1 MPILASSM
9 SATSFRK
16 SRFFRPVLIL
26 LFGVSIFFFWLLAFP
41 QALGYHEQYQL
52 FLFTG
57 NYLAERLAV
66 SGGLASWLGESI
78 VQCFALPWMGAL
90 LLALLFVALQQSCRT
105 IRPHEKESW
114 TAFLF
119 SFLVPILVL
128 LYMGDPEALPT
139 YAVALTL
146 AMACRRLSA
155 CFIIVLFPLFWWTL
169 GPVAWVMVPWTLTS
183 LPVEKKTVRIF
194 ISLLWCMATQT
205 ALSML
210 FLRQYPLKEIWL
222 GIEYY
227 RIPMH
232 VPALQWTTALVAAL
246 LPFVQRIRLRS
257 IGNVFLAAL
266 LLAACGAGICT
277 AYDSATWLQIRCDQ
291 LVRQNR
297 WDDLLDLYKGKRPS
311 DDYTCECLN
320 LALAMKGELDD
331 RMFFTGEG
339 GTVALAR
346 PFENNSF
353 SLLPSAEAFFRCGM
367 INEALRY
374 YYDTQEA
381 ILNCR
386 KSGRCTQRM
395 VECYMIDGRYDVA
408 RKHIERLKHTLFYRR
423 WAEEMELFCGGDE
436 LVDSHPVYSRLRQ
449 LRIERDFLFNYDE
462 LYKMFALLYLHDKSN
477 TLAFEYYVANC
488 RLLGLQP

>member
-1 MPILASSM
+1 M
-9 SATSFRK
+9 STV
-16 SRFFRPVLIL
+16 RFCQNRLLRPAIALF
-26 LFGVSIFFFWLLAFP
+26 FGVCIFLFWLLAFP

-57 NYLAERLAV
+57 SYLVERLTVA
-66 SGGLASWLGESI
+66 GGLASWLGECL
-78 VQCFALPWMGAL
+78 VQCFALPWLGAL
-90 LLALLFVALQQSCRT
+90 LLALLFVALQQSCRVV
-105 IRPHEKESW
+105 RPHEDESW
-114 TAFLF
+114 TAFLI

-128 LYMGDPEALPT
+128 FYMGDPEALPT

-155 CFIIVLFPLFWWTL
+155 RLVVVLFPLFWWAL
-169 GPVAWVMVPWTLTS
+169 GPVAWVMVPWTLVS
-183 LPVEKKTVRIF
+183 LPDEKKNARIVV
-194 ISLLWCMATQT
+194 SLLWCMAAQT
-205 ALSML
+205 ALTLL

-232 VPALQWTTALVAAL
+232 VPALQWITAIVAAV
-246 LPFVQRIRLRS
+246 LPFIQHLRLRG
-257 IGNVFLAAL
+257 IGNFLLAVL
-266 LLAACGAGICT
+266 LLGGCGAGIRF
-277 AYDSATWLQIRCDQ
+277 AYDAATWLQIRCDQ

-297 WDDLLDLYKGKRPS
+297 WDDLLDLFNGKRPG

-320 LALAMKGELDD
+320 LALAMKGELSD

-353 SLLPSAEAFFRCGM
+353 SLLPSAEVFFRCGM

-374 YYDTQEA
+374 FYDTQEA

-395 VECYMIDGRYDVA
+395 VECYMINGRYDVA

-436 LVDSHPVYSRLRQ
+436 LVESHPVYSRLRQ